1 MQSVQ
6 PHLSVGNR
14 GNILMVDDAVV
25 ARNRAVIRSINAAL
39 THFRDLSVTIPIGM
53 VQMFLTVALN
63 EGASLTEL
71 AEISDMRKSTVSRYL
86 LDLSDKTRSGN
97 PGYGL
102 ISREND
108 PQELRRNMY
117 SLTAKGRI
125 VLQKMLA
132 GIRN

>member
-1 MQSVQ
+1 MYVQ
-6 PHLSVGNR
+6 PNLSVGNR
-14 GNILMVDDAVV
+14 GNLVMVDDHIV
-25 ARNRAVIRSINAAL
+25 AQNRAAIRSINDAL
-39 THFRDLSVTIPIGM
+39 IHFRDLSVTIPIGM

-63 EGASLTEL
+63 EGSSLTEL
-71 AEISDMRKSTVSRYL
+71 AEIADMRKATASRYL
-86 LDLSDKTRSGN
+86 LDLSDKTRAGH

-125 VLQKMLA
+125 VVQKMLA

>member
-1 MQSVQ
+1 
-6 PHLSVGNR
+6 
-14 GNILMVDDAVV
+14 MVDDAIVS
-25 ARNRAVIRSINAAL
+25 RNRAAIRSINDAL
-39 THFRDLSVTIPIGM
+39 VHFRDLSVTMPIGM
-53 VQMFLTVALN
+53 IQMFLTVALN
-63 EGASLTEL
+63 EGASLTAL
-71 AEISDMRKSTVSRYL
+71 AEIADMRKSTASRYL
-86 LDLSDKTRSGN
+86 LDLSDKTRAGN

-125 VLQKMLA
+125 VIQKMLA